1 MDLSI
6 REKIGQSVIIR
17 VDPERHKKEY
27 GSIENFLKKYPVG
40 GIFVGNEVC
49 PYNKQLDVKNAVIE
63 EYQKYSKIPLLVC
76 MDGENGVVGE
86 GTHAMPSPLCIGASD
101 EEDLAYRYGATIA
114 KETAGSGINWTF
126 APVVDLSINPLNL
139 LVTQRALGDDAD
151 KVAHLLPAFIKGYQE
166 NGLLCT
172 AKHFPGDGVDY
183 RNQHIVKSENSL
195 SCDEWWGQSG
205 KMFQTAIDAGV
216 DAIMVG
222 HICAPALQNDAVDG
236 SYPPATLSHDLMTKL
251 LKETMGFQGVVVS
264 DALDMGGFL
273 RWIYEQDEAEVK
285 CFEAGCD
292 MLLWPQLRVID
303 HIEEKINS
311 GEIPMERLDDA
322 VSRILAMKQK
332 LKPTSQAQDAFRYA
346 EETVAEL
353 AKKGTYIIKNRLIP
367 LQNKAC
373 KKVRIVGVATNEEE
387 EKRVLGILKDE
398 FQKHGAEVETMDFW
412 CNYHADFSTVDK
424 DYDLLVYAYLLE
436 PDMPNPIG
444 KPAVT
449 IHNSLIFDRDKT
461 IIASFSSPYVF
472 QQYCE
477 TATTYVNSYR
487 NEESLRAFVRGIYGE
502 CEFSGN
508 PSVKVV

>member
-1 MDLSI
+1 MGLSI
-6 REKIGQSVIIR
+6 HDKICQSIIIR
-17 VDPERHKKEY
+17 IDPELHKKQF
-27 GSIENFLKKYPVG
+27 GSIENFIKQYPIG

-49 PYNKQLDVKNAVIE
+49 QYNDQLDIKDSVIN

-86 GTHAMPSPLCIGASD
+86 GTHSMPSPLCIGASD
-101 EEDLAYRYGATIA
+101 DEDLAYRYAATIA

-126 APVVDLSINPLNL
+126 APVVDLSINSQNL

-151 KVAHLLPAFIKGYQE
+151 RVAHLLPSFIKGYQE

-195 SCDEWWGQSG
+195 SYDEWFRQSG

-222 HICAPALQNDAVDG
+222 HICAPALQNDAIEG

-251 LKETMGFQGVVVS
+251 LKDTMGFQGVVVS

-303 HIEEKINS
+303 HIEEKIQS
-311 GEIPMERLDDA
+311 GQIPMARLDDA
-322 VSRILAMKQK
+322 FSRIMKMK
-332 LKPTSQAQDAFRYA
+332 EKIKTTSQQTTTFDYA
-346 EETVAEL
+346 EQTVFDL
-353 AKKGTYIIKNRLIP
+353 AKKGTYILKNQLIP
-367 LQNKAC
+367 IKKEEC

-387 EKRVLGILKDE
+387 EKRVLEILKDE
-398 FQKHGAEVETMDFW
+398 FQKHGAEVETMDNW

-436 PDMPNPIG
+436 PDDPNPIG

-461 IIASFSSPYVF
+461 IVASFSSPYVF
-472 QQYCE
+472 KEYCE

-502 CEFSGN
+502 CDFSGN
-508 PSVKVV
+508 PSVKVI